1 MNNSCTD
8 DGGVCTCN
16 ANIIGI
22 KCDTCE
28 TGWFGFPSCQGE
40 IYHYQWST
48 EPKKDLVLFH
58 IPFGSVLFGSV
69 LFGFFRKIEPNIYRI
84 KSKIKG
90 FHEVFNRN
98 VFFFKNSVMREIPLL
113 RSMDHSKISAVM
125 VK

>member
-1 MNNSCTD
+1 MSSECQCDEDGSVNNSCTD

-48 EPKKDLVLFH
+48 EPKQDLVLFH
-58 IPFGSVLFGSV
+58 IFRLARFCSVFSE
-69 LFGFFRKIEPNIYRI
+69 KPNQICI
-84 KSKIKG
+84 G
-90 FHEVFNRN
+90 
-98 VFFFKNSVMREIPLL
+98 
-113 RSMDHSKISAVM
+113 
-125 VK
+125 